1 MARNKQ
7 VAVLSGSLVI
17 RLTDKQLASLLQ
29 QFLAYLDQLPK
40 PLHTFG
46 HWIKDA

>member
-29 QFLAYLDQLPK
+29 QWQQDGKPGDQLTLK
-40 PLHTFG
+40 LL
-46 HWIKDA
+46 KK

>member
-1 MARNKQ
+1 MSTAKAPV

-29 QFLAYLDQLPK
+29 QWQQDGKPGDQLIFK
-40 PLHTFG
+40 LL
-46 HWIKDA
+46 K